1 MRIFIFTYDRPDIIT
16 TSEYFKDFEHI
27 VLCHD
32 NYNRDRYLEHGRIHG
47 DLIATQE
54 PKGLANNRN
63 YALKMMEPDEWAL
76 FFVDDLVDIFKY
88 QGIDENKTGKI
99 QESEGNINKLFK
111 TTIQAEEFIERS
123 KYHIERCKEEE
134 VHLGGF
140 ACYENPYFLSKRYK
154 TFALADGR
162 CWVMH
167 KHELTFDTNTQL
179 ADDLSF
185 TLKNLKH
192 YGKVLL
198 DQWLIPKC
206 KRYSRGAYGTKDQ
219 RMEQRIRECE
229 YLVETYPD
237 LAFFYDKP
245 GWPEHSH
252 IRIRY
257 KKPIKVDKDQVSM
270 F

>member
-1 MRIFIFTYDRPDIIT
+1 M
-16 TSEYFKDFEHI
+16 
-27 VLCHD
+27 L
-32 NYNRDRYLEHGRIHG
+32 
-47 DLIATQE
+47 
-54 PKGLANNRN
+54 
-63 YALKMMEPDEWAL
+63 
-76 FFVDDLVDIFKY
+76 
-88 QGIDENKTGKI
+88 
-99 QESEGNINKLFK
+99 
-111 TTIQAEEFIERS
+111 
-123 KYHIERCKEEE
+123 
-134 VHLGGF
+134 
-140 ACYENPYFLSKRYK
+140 
-154 TFALADGR
+154 
-162 CWVMH
+162 
-167 KHELTFDTNTQL
+167 KHEISCDTNKQL

-257 KKPIKVDKDQVSM
+257 KKPIEVDKDQVSM